1 MTRRR
6 FKLAKLA
13 RKDLDDI
20 WLAIAQHNL
29 DSADNMLD
37 EIQKRFL
44 LLARFKEMGVV
55 REDLAPELRSFPVD
69 QYLICY
75 RLTKQGIE
83 IVRVLPGRAD
93 LKRFFLKEE

>member
-6 FKLAKLA
+6 FRLAKLA
-13 RKDLDDI
+13 RRDLDDI
-20 WLAIAQHNL
+20 WLSIAQHNL
-29 DSADNMLD
+29 ESADNLLD

-69 QYLICY
+69 HYLICY
-75 RLTKQGIE
+75 RLINQGIE
-83 IVRVLPGRAD
+83 IVRVLPGKAD
-93 LKRFFLKEE
+93 LKRFFQEGE